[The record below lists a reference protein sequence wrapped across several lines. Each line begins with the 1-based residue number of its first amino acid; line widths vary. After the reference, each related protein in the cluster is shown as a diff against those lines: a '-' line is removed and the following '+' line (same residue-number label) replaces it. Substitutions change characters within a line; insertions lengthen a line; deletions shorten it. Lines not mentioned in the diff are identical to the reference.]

1 MLKNDMPG
9 EHSLFT
15 IRGSLKKRIV
25 TTAIFAFFMLMIFA
39 GIYLRNIYIFVM
51 GISASLMSF
60 WPFTDAYERIEVTNL
75 RIKRSEFSKKTA
87 KTMDIPL
94 DSLAFCTE
102 TEDGSKIELLF
113 LLDDPAAS
121 QSVQILMF
129 DKNDENATLLMQLP
143 CPKRKELGKRINGR
157 FV

>member
-1 MLKNDMPG
+1 
-9 EHSLFT
+9 
-15 IRGSLKKRIV
+15 
-25 TTAIFAFFMLMIFA
+25 
-39 GIYLRNIYIFVM
+39 M

-113 LLDDPAAS
+113 LLDDPAAL

-129 DKNDENATLLMQLP
+129 DRSDENATLLMQLP
-143 CPKRKELGKRINGR
+143 CPKRKELEKRINQNNENQ
-157 FV
+157 

>member
-1 MLKNDMPG
+1 MSKNDMPG
-9 EHSLFT
+9 EHSLFV
-15 IRGSLKKRIV
+15 IRGNLKKRIV
-25 TTAIFAFFMLMIFA
+25 AAAIFAFFMLMIFA

-51 GISASLMSF
+51 GIGASLMSF

-113 LLDDPAAS
+113 LLDDPAAL

-129 DKNDENATLLMQLP
+129 DRNDENATLRMQLP
-143 CPKRKELGKRINGR
+143 CPKRKELEKRINNK
-157 FV
+157 